1 MNTLLAEGDSRGQA
15 ANATADDDELF
26 AGAAHAENS

>member
-1 MNTLLAEGDSRGQA
+1 LLTEGNSRSQA
-15 ANATADDDELF
+15 ANATADDDEFF